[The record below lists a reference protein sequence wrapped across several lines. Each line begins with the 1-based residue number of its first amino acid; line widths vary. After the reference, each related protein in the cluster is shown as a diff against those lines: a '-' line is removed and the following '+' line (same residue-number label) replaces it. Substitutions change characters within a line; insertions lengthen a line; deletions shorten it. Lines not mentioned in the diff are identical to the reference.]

1 MYCNNM
7 SQISGILFF
16 SKVTN
21 PTDHFLMRF
30 YRYQCSA
37 VNMLDKLLIKCYEII
52 METSKQRSDILI
64 SK

>member
-1 MYCNNM
+1 
-7 SQISGILFF
+7 
-16 SKVTN
+16 
-21 PTDHFLMRF
+21 MRF